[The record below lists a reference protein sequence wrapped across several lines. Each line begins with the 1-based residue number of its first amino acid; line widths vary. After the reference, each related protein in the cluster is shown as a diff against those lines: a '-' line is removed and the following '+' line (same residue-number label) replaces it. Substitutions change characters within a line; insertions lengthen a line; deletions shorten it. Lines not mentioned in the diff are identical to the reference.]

1 MGARND
7 GPESLGG
14 RVAIVTGGSSGIGRA
29 VCVALARR
37 GAALVVVGRSPTRL
51 QETGDALAALAP
63 ERGRKRRAL
72 LLRLDVR
79 SEADMESMRDR
90 TLDRFGRIDVL
101 VASAGIGRAGDP
113 GRRLPTPFVR
123 LPLSQWDAVVD
134 TNLRGVFLSNRA
146 VLPPMIERGR
156 GEIVN
161 IASARGSLRGQAYA
175 AAYCAS
181 KFALLAFSR
190 ALAAEVASAGIRVQ
204 TVLPDAVESPLVAGT
219 GLGAPRFGSLPPAR
233 LGEFVADSVALPDDA
248 TLESPLVAP
257 FARAGR
263 TA

>member
-1 MGARND
+1 
-7 GPESLGG
+7 
-14 RVAIVTGGSSGIGRA
+14 
-29 VCVALARR
+29 
-37 GAALVVVGRSPTRL
+37 
-51 QETGDALAALAP
+51 
-63 ERGRKRRAL
+63 
-72 LLRLDVR
+72 
-79 SEADMESMRDR
+79 MESMRDR

-101 VASAGIGRAGDP
+101 VASAGIGRAGDTD
-113 GRRLPTPFVR
+113 RRLPTPFVR

-134 TNLRGVFLSNRA
+134 TNLKGVFLSNRA

-161 IASARGSLRGQAYA
+161 VASARGSLRGQAYA

-181 KFALLAFSR
+181 KFALLAFSQ

-204 TVLPDAVESPLVAGT
+204 AVLPDAVESPLVAGT
-219 GLGAPRFGSLPPAR
+219 NLGGPRFGSLPPAR

-248 TLESPLVAP
+248 TLESPLIAP